1 MLAFVN
7 LFLQLFPSAMAREIE
22 SMIDGLIFIFADSL
36 LADGNAVSTCQGT
49 PSISLLGAHQ
59 NYGF

>member
-7 LFLQLFPSAMAREIE
+7 LFLQLVPSAMAKEIE
-22 SMIDGLIFIFADSL
+22 SMYDTLIFIFADSL

-49 PSISLLGAHQ
+49 PSISLLGAH
-59 NYGF
+59 NGF